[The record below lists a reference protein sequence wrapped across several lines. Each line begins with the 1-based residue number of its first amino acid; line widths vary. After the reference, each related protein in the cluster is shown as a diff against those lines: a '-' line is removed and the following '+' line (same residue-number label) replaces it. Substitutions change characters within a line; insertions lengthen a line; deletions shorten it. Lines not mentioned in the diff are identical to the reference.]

1 MLPVGTA
8 LAMLLGED
16 ACRAL
21 ATQNQEHTMKHELIA
36 MRGLFIFGSIGML
49 VCTAAMLFG
58 L

>member
-1 MLPVGTA
+1 
-8 LAMLLGED
+8 
-16 ACRAL
+16 
-21 ATQNQEHTMKHELIA
+21 MKHELIA